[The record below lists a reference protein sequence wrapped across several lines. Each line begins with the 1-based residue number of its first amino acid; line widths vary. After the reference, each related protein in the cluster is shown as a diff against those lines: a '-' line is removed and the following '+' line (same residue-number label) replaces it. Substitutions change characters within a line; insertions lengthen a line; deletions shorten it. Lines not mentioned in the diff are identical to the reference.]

1 MRTWVTER
9 MEREEKKRLADEARE
24 RKQLA
29 LEAQPRRRSGR
40 LAVSIYYVVGDWC
53 SLALAGGWIEWVA
66 VSVAFHLKTGTA
78 CRLRA
83 GLIFFFPFFFVFSLK
98 RPSSV
103 DPSAIRKP
111 CSRS

>member
-40 LAVSIYYVVGDWC
+40 LAVSIYAVGDWC
-53 SLALAGGWIEWVA
+53 SLALAGSWIEWVA
-66 VSVAFHLKTGTA
+66 VSGAFHLKAGTA

-83 GLIFFFPFFFVFSLK
+83 DLFFFLVFFCF
-98 RPSSV
+98 
-103 DPSAIRKP
+103 
-111 CSRS
+111 